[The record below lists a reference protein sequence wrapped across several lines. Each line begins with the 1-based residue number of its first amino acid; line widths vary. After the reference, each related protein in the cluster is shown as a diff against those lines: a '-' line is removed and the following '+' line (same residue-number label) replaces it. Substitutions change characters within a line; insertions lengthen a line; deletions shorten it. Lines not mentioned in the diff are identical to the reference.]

1 MRVAPANTIY
11 QQSERMKVS
20 FRALLVVTVCA
31 AVWIPMIVVVLLF
44 NARSQ
49 ELLRRS
55 TEERLPPTVVR
66 LGGTVEQSLV
76 SAESVGVHTALDIS
90 TGLLEFDESEEGQ
103 RRLRVR
109 WDNILR
115 AFHSAS
121 STEFMTGEGNEYP
134 ARLIGIGEFGNG
146 VNVWWWTYR
155 NTSFEQWQMN
165 KTNLVPF
172 ERQWIENDF
181 SYPYLDQVR
190 SAIPAG
196 EEECWMPIYFVNMW
210 TWATYVKK
218 AYVPNTE
225 GPNRP
230 VWAYTIVDLVI
241 QDIANVFA
249 GLTVSQGV
257 AVLVD
262 SPSSTLL
269 GTTSQTIQCYHTV
282 GTDMLPVLVNETEG
296 DTPDHYRVAAV
307 NDLVERK
314 YGNWD
319 ALTLTLNDKYDAP
332 STPEII
338 MIKGVKNL
346 VSFTRVRRPC
356 LSWVVAVV
364 SEFDSAPVDLVPII
378 VAVCT
383 TVVALVVL
391 GILSLLLTRPLSKL
405 SQRMEL
411 VSRLKFNRGKPDI
424 SIFSEFH
431 QLNKSFKKLSTG
443 IEAMTKFVPMPV
455 ISQIMM
461 SSMTAAGLSQED
473 LLAVSMKRVT
483 IMFCDIKGFTTMS
496 EKLKTNTVVQ
506 MLFKWLGAFTK
517 VIVKNDGIVDKY
529 IGDCIMA
536 LWNAPLDIDQPE
548 AKACASALE
557 FSEVL
562 KTLNEKFVKDGH
574 PEMSVRVGIHSGELY
589 VGNIGCE
596 DHVNY
601 TVCGTPANTASRLEQ
616 LGKVYGVTPLVSGDI
631 ATCVSNQYVCVWLDD
646 TKLQGHVNT
655 VTKVYHLAARISD
668 ATPNQLYAAEKM
680 RIVDM
685 LFNSADDR
693 ASTAELRQLL
703 EDLLIDTRMQGYHNV
718 LALLN
723 DRMGKPVSTQ
733 ATVSNLHI
741 CL

>member
-1 MRVAPANTIY
+1 MR
-11 QQSERMKVS
+11 VS

-31 AVWIPMIVVVLLF
+31 AVWIPMVVVVLLF

-76 SAESVGVHTALDIS
+76 SAESVAAHTSYDIS
-90 TGLLEFDESEEGQ
+90 TGILEFDESEEGQ

-115 AFHSAS
+115 AYHSVS
-121 STEFMTGEGNEYP
+121 STEFFTGEGNEYP

-155 NTSFEQWQMN
+155 NTSFEQWLMN
-165 KTNLVPF
+165 KTTLVPF
-172 ERQWIENDF
+172 ERQWIMNDF
-181 SYPYLDQVR
+181 SVGYLDQCR

-196 EEECWMPIYFVNMW
+196 EEECWMPIYFANMW
-210 TWATYVKK
+210 TWATFVKK
-218 AYVPNTE
+218 AYVPDTT

-230 VWAYTIVDLVI
+230 VWAYILIDLVI

-249 GLTVSQGV
+249 GLTVSKGV

-262 SPSSTLL
+262 SASSTLL
-269 GTTSQTIQCYHTV
+269 GTTSKTIQCYHTV
-282 GTDMLPVLVNETEG
+282 GADLLPVLVNETKG
-296 DTPDHYRVAAV
+296 VTLDDYRVEAV

-314 YGNWD
+314 YGSWSS
-319 ALTLTLNDKYDAP
+319 LTETLSSNYDQA

-338 MIKGVKNL
+338 TVKGVKCL
-346 VSFTRVRRPC
+346 VSFTRITRPC

-364 SEFDSAPVDLVPII
+364 SEFDSAPIDIVPII
-378 VAVCT
+378 VAICT

-391 GILSLLLTRPLSKL
+391 GVLSLLLTRPLSKL
-405 SQRMEL
+405 SHRMEL
-411 VSRLKFNRGKPDI
+411 VSRLKFNQRKPDI
-424 SIFSEFH
+424 SFFSEFY
-431 QLNKSFKKLSTG
+431 QLNASFKKLSTG

-483 IMFCDIKGFTTMS
+483 IMFCDIRGFTTMS

-506 MLFKWLGAFTK
+506 MLFEWLGAFTK

-557 FSEVL
+557 FAEVL
-562 KTLNEKFVKDGH
+562 KTLNEKFTKAGL
-574 PEMSVRVGIHSGELY
+574 PALSVR
-589 VGNIGCE
+589 
-596 DHVNY
+596 
-601 TVCGTPANTASRLEQ
+601 
-616 LGKVYGVTPLVSGDI
+616 LGKYYGVTPLISGDV
-631 ATCVSNQYVCVWLDD
+631 ATCVSNEYVCVWLDD
-646 TKLQGHVNT
+646 TKLRGHENT
-655 VTKVYHLAARISD
+655 VTKVYHLAGRVCD

-680 RIVDM
+680 RSVDA
-685 LFNSADDR
+685 LFTSVDR
-693 ASTAELRQLL
+693 NCTPELKELL
-703 EDLLIDTRMQGYHNV
+703 GDLLQDPRMEEYQAAV
-718 LALLN
+718 ILLN
-723 DRMGKPVSTQ
+723 GRVGKPIGTETTS
-733 ATVSNLHI
+733 SNLHL